1 MGNHHLSHQAYS
13 YLTSDFTDSAIITVD
28 GVGEYET
35 ITMSKGEGNIL
46 KPIQSVKYP
55 HSLGMLYSSFTS
67 FLGFKP
73 NEGEY
78 KVMGLAPYGN
88 HERYIDEL
96 KKLYTL
102 KYDGSF
108 ELNMDYFTYHY
119 SDTEMFNT
127 KLSELFGLPNRLP
140 EEELTQEHKDLAK
153 DYNLFMNIFSL
164 DY

>member
-1 MGNHHLSHQAYS
+1 MFIWKYFFKSPLQSLSKTIFSREESIEVLLKEKLHEDIKVVLGNHHLSHQFYS

-67 FLGFKP
+67 FLDSKP

-78 KVMGLAPYGN
+78 KVMGLGPYGN
-88 HERYIDEL
+88 HERY
-96 KKLYTL
+96 
-102 KYDGSF
+102 
-108 ELNMDYFTYHY
+108 
-119 SDTEMFNT
+119 
-127 KLSELFGLPNRLP
+127 R
-140 EEELTQEHKDLAK
+140 
-153 DYNLFMNIFSL
+153 
-164 DY
+164 